1 MHHRG
6 IYADS
11 LSLLT
16 DLYQLTMAYGYWK
29 AGIAERQAVFC
40 HSFRRQPFSGG
51 YSIAC
56 GLGTVAE
63 YLERF
68 SFDTSDLDYLASLRG
83 TDNEPLFESGFLEFL
98 NRVHVQCQVQAVAEG
113 TAVFP
118 HEPVLRVQGPVWQA
132 QVLETPILN
141 IMNFQTLAA
150 TKTARVCEA
159 ASGDPV
165 LEFGLRRA
173 HGIDGALAASRAAYV
188 GGAVGTS
195 NVLAGK
201 LFGIPV
207 RGTHAHSWVMTFD
220 TELEA
225 FEVYADAMPNNC
237 VFLVDTYDTL
247 EGVRGAIAVGHKLRA
262 RGYALN
268 GIRLDSGD
276 LAYLSIEARRMLDE
290 AGFTDTVIFASND
303 LDEEIIESLK
313 KQGATI
319 AAWGVGTKLVT
330 GHPDGSL
337 GGVYKITALQNED
350 GWQYRIKLSEQAVK
364 ISTPGILQTRR
375 YRDKSGYIADCV
387 YDELTPPKGG
397 CTIVD
402 PVDHTR
408 RRRMAASLE
417 YEDLLRPLFDENGA
431 ADGIHDLEQARERA
445 RLDLA
450 QLHPSIKRIT
460 YPHQYPVGLESKL
473 HNIKTDL
480 ILRARG
486 EAS

>member
-1 MHHRG
+1 
-6 IYADS
+6 
-11 LSLLT
+11 
-16 DLYQLTMAYGYWK
+16 
-29 AGIAERQAVFC
+29 
-40 HSFRRQPFSGG
+40 
-51 YSIAC
+51 
-56 GLGTVAE
+56 
-63 YLERF
+63 
-68 SFDTSDLDYLASLRG
+68 
-83 TDNEPLFESGFLEFL
+83 
-98 NRVHVQCQVQAVAEG
+98 
-113 TAVFP
+113 
-118 HEPVLRVQGPVWQA
+118 
-132 QVLETPILN
+132 
-141 IMNFQTLAA
+141 MNFQTLAA

-330 GHPDGSL
+330 GHPMARAAFIKLRRYKMRTDGSTASSCRNKRL
-337 GGVYKITALQNED
+337 KFPRRVFYKRVVTGIRAAIS
-350 GWQYRIKLSEQAVK
+350 RIV
-364 ISTPGILQTRR
+364 ST
-375 YRDKSGYIADCV
+375 
-387 YDELTPPKGG
+387 
-397 CTIVD
+397 
-402 PVDHTR
+402 
-408 RRRMAASLE
+408 M
-417 YEDLLRPLFDENGA
+417 N
-431 ADGIHDLEQARERA
+431 
-445 RLDLA
+445 
-450 QLHPSIKRIT
+450 
-460 YPHQYPVGLESKL
+460 
-473 HNIKTDL
+473 
-480 ILRARG
+480 
-486 EAS
+486 